1 MSLFFLICS
10 WLHNILIQGKYQTSY
25 IFEITYGCSINNDT
39 ENSWLLTFSRFT
51 GSLNAE
57 SMPSLVG
64 TIFHFGMMSS
74 TCVRRVIT
82 TGCGFTFSD
91 ICSFADNPRF
101 SNPQQKGYIHG
112 SSLWMYDTAPCTL
125 VPQGR
130 HHPKRSDPSC
140 AAVEQRLL
148 PWTHRTRTGFCF
160 CNPPWLQK
168 RLPNVS
174 YKL

>member
-57 SMPSLVG
+57 SMTSLVG
-64 TIFHFGMMSS
+64 TIFHFGMISS

-91 ICSFADNPRF
+91 ICSFADNPHF
-101 SNPQQKGYIHG
+101 SNPQQKVYIHG
-112 SSLWMYDTAPCTL
+112 SSLWYSTLHIGATRTAPSQKVGSFLCSNRATA
-125 VPQGR
+125 P
-130 HHPKRSDPSC
+130 PMDSPYKN
-140 AAVEQRLL
+140 RLL
-148 PWTHRTRTGFCF
+148 F
-160 CNPPWLQK
+160 L
-168 RLPNVS
+168 
-174 YKL
+174 

>member
-1 MSLFFLICS
+1 MVAEQLNS
-10 WLHNILIQGKYQTSY
+10 GKVSNFIY
-25 IFEITYGCSINNDT
+25 IFQITYGCSINNDT

-57 SMPSLVG
+57 SMTSLVG

-91 ICSFADNPRF
+91 ICSFADNPHF
-101 SNPQQKGYIHG
+101 SNPQQKVYIHG
-112 SSLWMYDTAPCTL
+112 SSLWYSTLHIGATRTAPSRK
-125 VPQGR
+125 V
-130 HHPKRSDPSC
+130 DPSC
-140 AAVEQRLL
+140 AAIEQQLL